1 MYWDANNL
9 CGWIKSQKLPADNF
23 RWKKK
28 SMFYYEKNSYKA
40 YIFETDVEFPELLHK
55 LHNDPPFLSQRLKLK
70 KGGKIVCN
78 LFDQAK
84 YVAHITALK

>member
-1 MYWDANNL
+1 M
-9 CGWIKSQKLPADNF
+9 
-23 RWKKK
+23 KKK
-28 SMFYYEKNSYKA
+28 SIFYYEKNSYKA
-40 YIFETDVEFPELLHK
+40 YIFETNVEFPEVLHK

-70 KGGKIVCN
+70 KCGKIVCN